1 MVDPLF
7 EYQFRLILI
16 GDSTVGKS
24 SLLKYFTDGKF
35 AKISDP
41 TVGVDFFARLVQVK
55 DGTRI
60 KLQLWDTAGQERF
73 RSITKSYY
81 RNSVGALLV
90 YDITNRK
97 SFEHLPAWI
106 SEARRHIQ
114 PHEPVFAVVGCKV
127 DLVKEEDERASQRNT
142 PTKGFLNPNYGR
154 NKIDRGDDIP
164 RGSRKLGEDDED
176 ETRENIREK
185 IWKAASTSPFGV
197 SPQDL
202 GMDPVNDWGED
213 DGEKVDKKD
222 EDITE
227 GKYSSPKKSS
237 KGKKVV
243 FAGPSLVKDGGK
255 CTREVT
261 AEEARQW
268 AQQNGIRHAI
278 EASALSGA
286 NVEEAFRMVAQ
297 EVYDRV
303 KAGEYELR
311 DGWDGIKAGG
321 FAQPPYND
329 LMSSLRGNSG
339 GLVEGEPARTG
350 CC

>member
-24 SLLKYFTDGKF
+24 SLLKYFTEGKF
-35 AKISDP
+35 AKVSDP

-97 SFEHLPAWI
+97 SFEHLPNWI
-106 SEARRHIQ
+106 TEARRHIH
-114 PHEPVFAVVGCKV
+114 PHEPVFAVVGCKL
-127 DLVKEEDERASQRNT
+127 DLVKDEDERSSQEST
-142 PTKGFLNPNYGR
+142 PTKGFANANYGR
-154 NKIDRGDDIP
+154 FKPERSDEMAK
-164 RGSRKLGEDDED
+164 GSRKLGEDDED
-176 ETRENIREK
+176 ESAENIRDK
-185 IWKAASTSPFGV
+185 IWRAAATSPFGV

-202 GMDPVNDWGED
+202 GMDPVNEWNEEEED
-213 DGEKVDKKD
+213 KVMKRDGNLSDA
-222 EDITE
+222 
-227 GKYSSPKKSS
+227 KYDSPKKSQ
-237 KGKKVV
+237 KGKKVA
-243 FAGPSLVKDGGK
+243 FAGSGLPNEVVK
-255 CTREVT
+255 CTREVSS
-261 AEEARQW
+261 EEARLW
-268 AQQNGIRHAI
+268 AHQNGIKHAI
-278 EASALSGA
+278 EASALTGA

-303 KAGEYELR
+303 KAGQYQLK

-321 FAQPPYND
+321 FAQPQYND
-329 LMSSLRGNSG
+329 LMSSFRGPSG
-339 GLVEGEPARTG
+339 GIAEGEPARTG